1 MPVGWGCITSNK
13 YEQTAT
19 LLRQGYLPT
28 DPVIGS
34 DDILPEGSTTTGN
47 YVTEQDPITGE
58 IIRVW
63 EEAVLTPDDPDTHD
77 VDEREVYNFECQ
89 ARGIMTG
96 GLNTQGT
103 AERWTS
109 KGTYENVDFVE
120 MQVAPEVVITKRDK
134 VTNIRNSRGE
144 IVWREEE
151 YGTMKPTVFD
161 VRGVMPSLDPFG
173 SLVEWYV
180 LLERSEI
187 QDIGGENNGKRV

>member
-19 LLRQGYLPT
+19 LLRQGYHPD

-47 YVTEQDPITGE
+47 YVTKQDPITGE

-63 EEAVLTPDDPDTHD
+63 EPAPSGVEDDPGTEGVNESHFT
-77 VDEREVYNFECQ
+77 FECQ

-151 YGTMKPTVFD
+151 YGTMSPTVFD

-187 QDIGGENNGKRV
+187 QDIGGENNG

>member
-1 MPVGWGCITSNK
+1 MSPVGWGCITSLK
-13 YEQTAT
+13 YDQTAT
-19 LLRQGYLPT
+19 LLRQGYGSSVPIIGT
-28 DPVIGS
+28 DEVLHEDS
-34 DDILPEGSTTTGN
+34 ETTGP
-47 YVTEQDPITGE
+47 YVTKQDPITGA

-63 EEAVLTPDDPDTHD
+63 EPAIIVPDDPATPDINEEQ
-77 VDEREVYNFECQ
+77 VFNFECQ
-89 ARGIMTG
+89 ARGIITG
-96 GLNTQGT
+96 GLNSQGT

-120 MQVAPEVVITKRDK
+120 MQVAPSVIITKRDR

-151 YGTMKPTVFD
+151 YGSMKPTVFD

-180 LLERSEI
+180 LLERTEDQGAPTS
-187 QDIGGENNGKRV
+187 G

>member
-13 YEQTAT
+13 YEQKAT
-19 LLRQGYLPT
+19 LLRQGYQPD

-47 YVTEQDPITGE
+47 YVTKQDPITGE

-63 EEAVLTPDDPDTHD
+63 EPAPSGVEDDPGTEGVNESHFT
-77 VDEREVYNFECQ
+77 FECQ

-151 YGTMKPTVFD
+151 YGTMSPTVFD

-187 QDIGGENNGKRV
+187 QDIGGENNG